1 MKISIWGKEL
11 NAWVAAASLSKV
23 GNHVTLASLT
33 KEDFKT
39 DLVARNEPGLI
50 DILLS
55 QQEAGRLRFIDS
67 VKSYNSDVHWLAF
80 GEEKLDIAETIVER
94 IAKNTHGKTL
104 IINQS
109 YFSIGATEKLD
120 SLLDNSIGQFI
131 AYVPSTLSEGSAI
144 KDFESPSSFIIG
156 CDYKQSFSHIR
167 ALFRPFLTR
176 ISNLQ
181 LMSAREAEFTKYSIN
196 GMLALR
202 LGYINEMANLADSI
216 GVDIERVRDAM
227 TSDYRIGP
235 YYLEPGCGFGG
246 KAFSNYIRGLVE
258 TFHSKKISSILKTL
272 LSENE
277 AQKELPFKKLWQHYN
292 SDIYGKTI
300 TLWGASFKPLS
311 ASISNAPSIKIID
324 ALLAQNCRVYI
335 HDPAALENIKE
346 RYPDEAR
353 IHTFKDMY
361 DALIDSD
368 GLIIS
373 TAWPD
378 YKCPDYGRIKDSMKT
393 PVIMDGRNIYDRDY
407 LSDIGFI
414 YYGVG
419 R

>member
-1 MKISIWGKEL
+1 MKISIWGTEL
-11 NAWVAAASLSKV
+11 NAWVAAAALSKV
-23 GNHVTLASLT
+23 GNHVILSSLS
-33 KEDFKT
+33 KEDFKA
-39 DLVARNEPGLI
+39 DLIARNEPGLVE
-50 DILLS
+50 LLFS
-55 QQEAGRLRFIDS
+55 QQEEGRIKFCDS
-67 VKSYNSDVHWLAF
+67 ALTYNSDVHWLAF
-80 GEEKLDIAETIVER
+80 GADQFTNAEEIVDNIAR
-94 IAKNTHGKTL
+94 NTQDKTL

-120 SLLDNSIGQFI
+120 TLLDSSIGQFI
-131 AYVPSTLSEGSAI
+131 AYVPSTLSEGSALR
-144 KDFESPSSFIIG
+144 DFENPSAFIIG

-167 ALFRPFLTR
+167 ALFRPFLTK

-246 KAFSNYIRGLVE
+246 KAFSNYISGLVE
-258 TFHSKKISSILKTL
+258 TFHRKKISSILRTL

-292 SDIYGKTI
+292 SDINGKTV

-324 ALLAQNCRVYI
+324 ALIAQNCIVNV
-335 HDPAALENIKE
+335 HDPAALDNIEKH
-346 RYPDEAR
+346 YHNNKNVN
-353 IHTFKDMY
+353 IHRDMY
-361 DALIDSD
+361 GALIKSH

-378 YKCPDYGRIKDSMKT
+378 YKCPNYRKIKKNMT
-393 PVIMDGRNIYDRDY
+393 NPVIIDGRNIYDRDY

-414 YYGVG
+414 YYGIG